1 MKLYTGQTDHFV
13 NRHNGAVAQEDIDA
27 MLKVIG
33 MSSIDE
39 LINKTVP
46 SGIRMQGDMD
56 IKPAVLNKAI
66 TKAFKGDFD
75 KDQSDFDAMEEILEV
90 TGNKF

>member
-1 MKLYTGQTDHFV
+1 MSFNPEQIAKLKRIIQEGVQVKREVDDLNVGLKET
-13 NRHNGAVAQEDIDA
+13 VAAIAE
-27 MLKVIG
+27 
-33 MSSIDE
+33 E
-39 LINKTVP
+39 
-46 SGIRMQGDMD
+46 MD

>member
-1 MKLYTGQTDHFV
+1 MSFSPDQIAKLKRIIQEGVQVKREIDDLSVGFKET
-13 NRHNGAVAQEDIDA
+13 VAAIAEE
-27 MLKVIG
+27 M
-33 MSSIDE
+33 E
-39 LINKTVP
+39 
-46 SGIRMQGDMD
+46 

-75 KDQSDFDAMEEILEV
+75 KDQSDLDAVEEILDV

>member
-1 MKLYTGQTDHFV
+1 MSFNPEQIAKLKRIIQEGVQVKREVDDLNVGLKET
-13 NRHNGAVAQEDIDA
+13 VAAIAE
-27 MLKVIG
+27 
-33 MSSIDE
+33 E
-39 LINKTVP
+39 
-46 SGIRMQGDMD
+46 MD

-75 KDQSDFDAMEEILEV
+75 KDQADFDSVEEILEV

>member
-1 MKLYTGQTDHFV
+1 MSFSPEQIAKLKRVIQEGIQVKREIDDLSVGLKET
-13 NRHNGAVAQEDIDA
+13 VAAIAEE
-27 MLKVIG
+27 M
-33 MSSIDE
+33 E
-39 LINKTVP
+39 
-46 SGIRMQGDMD
+46 

-75 KDQSDFDAMEEILEV
+75 KDQSDFEAMEEILEV